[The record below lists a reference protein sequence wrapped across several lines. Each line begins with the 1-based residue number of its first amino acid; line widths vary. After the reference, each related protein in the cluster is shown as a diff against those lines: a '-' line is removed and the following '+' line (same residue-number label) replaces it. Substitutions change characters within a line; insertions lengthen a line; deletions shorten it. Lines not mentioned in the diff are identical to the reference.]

1 MPVIVRITAPV
12 TGFSGDGPG
21 GVPFV
26 EGTATTSDP
35 AVIGYCQGAGYTV
48 EPLGDEP
55 PDTED
60 TSEQD
65 GPADTTS
72 TGRSAAR
79 SKRG

>member
-1 MPVIVRITAPV
+1 MPVIMRITAPV
-12 TGFSGDGPG
+12 ADFTGDGPG
-21 GVPFV
+21 GIAFV
-26 EGTATTSDP
+26 DGTATTSDL

-48 EPLGDEP
+48 EPLGDDP
-55 PDTED
+55 PDTEQS
-60 TSEQD
+60 SEQD

>member
-1 MPVIVRITAPV
+1 MPMIVRITAPV
-12 TGFSGDGPG
+12 ADFTGDGPG
-21 GVPFV
+21 GIPFV
-26 EGTATTSDP
+26 DGTATTGDP

-48 EPLGDEP
+48 EPLGDDP
-55 PDTED
+55 PDTENS
-60 TSEQD
+60 SEQD

>member
-1 MPVIVRITAPV
+1 MPVIMRITAPV
-12 TGFSGDGPG
+12 TDFTGDGPG
-21 GVPFV
+21 GIPFV
-26 EGTATTSDP
+26 DGIATTSDP

-48 EPLGDEP
+48 EPLGDDP
-55 PDTED
+55 PDTEQH
-60 TSEQD
+60 SEQD

>member
-1 MPVIVRITAPV
+1 MPVIMRITAPV
-12 TGFSGDGPG
+12 TDFTGDGPG
-21 GVPFV
+21 GIPFV
-26 EGTATTSDP
+26 DGTATTSDP

-48 EPLGDEP
+48 EPLGDDP
-55 PDTED
+55 PDTEQS
-60 TSEQD
+60 SEQD

>member
-1 MPVIVRITAPV
+1 MRITAPV
-12 TGFSGDGPG
+12 ADFTGDGPG
-21 GVPFV
+21 GIPFV
-26 EGTATTSDP
+26 DGTATSGDP

-48 EPLGDEP
+48 EPLGDDP
-55 PDTED
+55 PDTEQS
-60 TSEQD
+60 SEQD